1 MDSEANKPS
10 KSIPSAFQRK
20 TLWSAITAVSI
31 VVIGAI
37 AVGAVMLSG
46 TILSYLQVVLVP
58 LAVAGI
64 IAYLL
69 DPVINWLE
77 KRGLSHNI
85 AMLGV
90 YVGFLVFIIV
100 LAIAVFV
107 PSFGQAKEAYGNWD
121 TYQEK
126 ASEQVAKGLISIQ
139 GRFDNGVAKEY
150 SERGVKWIS
159 EEGPTIAA
167 DIGKRVWL
175 RLRGAFGFFGYVL
188 GLLMV
193 PIYLYYFLREGHK
206 ISQTWADYLP
216 LRASEF
222 KDEVVGTLTEVNG
235 YVISFFRGQMV
246 VSLIDGA
253 LVAIALSLLGLPYAL
268 LIGVFLAILGRIPYI
283 GNLMVMIPALI
294 IAIVHF
300 SATEVGI
307 VQGDSPPVD
316 GQVAKVTVTEGLGE
330 KKETWTDEKIIYKVF
345 DAAEAAKK
353 GGDVEVLT
361 HAWTWLPN
369 TWAYPVIVLLIF
381 VILQQINGL
390 VTAPKIVGD
399 SVGLHPL
406 TVIFSVLFWSLLLG
420 GLLGALLAVPLTASI
435 KVLFRRY
442 IWERR
447 LGAAVEARF
456 SSSDE
461 CESDEPSDTAGT
473 DVDPEPA

>member
-1 MDSEANKPS
+1 MDPEANDPTKP
-10 KSIPSAFQRK
+10 IPSVFQRR

-46 TILSYLQVVLVP
+46 TVLSYLQVVLVP

-69 DPVINWLE
+69 EPVIRWLQ
-77 KRGLSHNI
+77 KRGLSHGV

-90 YVGFLVFIIV
+90 YIGFLVLIIL

-107 PSFGQAKEAYGNWD
+107 PSFWQAKEAYGNWD
-121 TYQEK
+121 TYQVK
-126 ASEQVAKGLISIQ
+126 ATEQVTKGLNSLQ
-139 GRFDNGVAKEY
+139 DQFDTGVAKVY

-159 EEGPTIAA
+159 EEGPAIAA

-175 RLRGAFGFFGYVL
+175 RLRGAFGFFGYIL
-188 GLLMV
+188 GMLMV

-216 LRASEF
+216 LRASKF

-253 LVAIALSLLGLPYAL
+253 LVAVALSLLGLPYAL
-268 LIGVFLAILGRIPYI
+268 LIGVFLAILGLIPYI

-300 SATEVGI
+300 SSTEVGT
-307 VQGDSPPVD
+307 VQGPDPAVD
-316 GQVAKVTVTEGLGE
+316 GQVAKVTVTEIVGE
-330 KKETWTDEKIIYKVF
+330 KEVTWTDEKIVVDVLEGGK
-345 DAAEAAKK
+345 EA
-353 GGDVEVLT
+353 EVLV
-361 HAWTWLPN
+361 HAWNWLPN
-369 TWAYPVIVLLIF
+369 VWAYPVIVLLIF
-381 VILQQINGL
+381 VTLQQINGL

-442 IWERR
+442 LWERS

-456 SSSDE
+456 SSKDGDDTDE
-461 CESDEPSDTAGT
+461 TSMDVESGA
-473 DVDPEPA
+473 DPEPA